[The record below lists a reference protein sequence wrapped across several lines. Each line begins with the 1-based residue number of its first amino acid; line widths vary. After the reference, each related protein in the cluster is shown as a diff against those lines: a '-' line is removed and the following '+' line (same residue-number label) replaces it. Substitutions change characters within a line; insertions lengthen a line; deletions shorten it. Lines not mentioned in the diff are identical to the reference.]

1 LSFSLSHAPDDEPGH
16 SIGKV
21 STTGDLIVIE
31 LDEGALGSANLFDL
45 TGHTLRFMPEGS
57 RYRVESLPLRWDADY
72 GPQVTGVEVDLRRF
86 AFPFSGKSW
95 KSLRVGTTGSILLG
109 DESGGKVGLDPY
121 GHRDEESSLIVSINW
136 QT

>member
-1 LSFSLSHAPDDEPGH
+1 LSFSLSHAQDDEPGH

-21 STTGDLIVIE
+21 STNGDLIVIE

-45 TGHTLRFMPEGS
+45 TGHTLRFTPEGS
-57 RYRVESLPLRWDADY
+57 RYRVESLPLRWDANHGSED
-72 GPQVTGVEVDLRRF
+72 TGVAVALRRF
-86 AFPFSGKSW
+86 AFPFSGESW

-109 DESGGKVGLDPY
+109 DESGGNVGLDPY